1 MSRFPAAFRPPAFAS
16 RSPCS
21 RPGAGPSS
29 RSAYRAP
36 PGART
41 RTGFPRFTPARYD
54 RGGCPLYPRDDGAP
68 PGRMPCPAGACRFP
82 AASPCHPA
90 THPTS
95 GAPKLRGINGGSRD
109 SPVRSAPH
117 LWPPGWDGR
126 PLGLSLC
133 SAPRRY
139 RRRTTGRGRAVST
152 RPELRDRHSRSSNPR
167 VPSHS
172 ATSCR
177 NGRTGRSRQEWRC
190 IKYGLADRLS
200 GANHAEAVDNRAPT
214 RRSGRSGRSTE
225 PIRRPPL
232 TDDLVP

>member
-21 RPGAGPSS
+21 RPGTGPSS
-29 RSAYRAP
+29 RSAYRPP

-54 RGGCPLYPRDDGAP
+54 RGGCPLYPGDSGAP

-82 AASPCHPA
+82 AASPCTPHP
-90 THPTS
+90 HPTS
-95 GAPKLRGINGGSRD
+95 GAPQSRGINEGSRD

-126 PLGLSLC
+126 PLGFPLC
-133 SAPRRY
+133 SAPRCHQ
-139 RRRTTGRGRAVST
+139 RRTTGRGRAVST
-152 RPELRDRHSRSSNPR
+152 RPELRDRHSRPSNPR
-167 VPSHS
+167 VHSHS

-177 NGRTGRSRQEWRC
+177 NGRSGHCRVQAGTYIHAARC
-190 IKYGLADRLS
+190 THRRADSEVRGILLDAHVAAFDPYAF
-200 GANHAEAVDNRAPT
+200 GARVKGHLYRA
-214 RRSGRSGRSTE
+214 
-225 PIRRPPL
+225 
-232 TDDLVP
+232 